1 MIYTH
6 EVELMCSGR
15 PGRPSWRGAD
25 PRRGPLGKVQRDQ

>member
-6 EVELMCSGR
+6 EVELMCPVAQGVHH
-15 PGRPSWRGAD
+15 GAAPN